1 MTDDG
6 DRPRSRSNERAATAS
21 IDDLGGH
28 EEAIVNGVRLHY
40 VTAGPTDGDLVLC
53 LHGFPEFWYSWRHQL
68 PALAEAGYR
77 VLAPDMRGYN
87 RSEKPHGVSAY
98 RIEELIGDV
107 EGLISST
114 GRDAAHVVGH
124 DWGGL
129 VAWSTAIE
137 APEVV
142 ETLTILNAP
151 HPIKYV
157 RDLSFEQLRR
167 SWYVFYFQ
175 VPWLPERL
183 FAARDFALLEDLF
196 RTAPCDPD
204 AFSDEDVERYKTALA
219 RPGAVSSA
227 ISYYRAMARGAVTG
241 REWDG
246 AEPPSLRRHS
256 LANVPVVGDRLAGS
270 VSTIEVPTLVVW
282 GERDI
287 ALVLDQTRGLERYV
301 EDVKV
306 RRVPDAGHWV
316 QLERPETVTEEL
328 RAFLP

>member
-1 MTDDG
+1 MTDDD
-6 DRPRSRSNERAATAS
+6 DRPRNRSNERAPITS
-21 IDDLGGH
+21 IDDLVTH

-40 VTAGPTDGDLVLC
+40 VTAGPTDGDLVVL

-87 RSEKPHGVSAY
+87 GSEKPHGVSAY
-98 RIEELIGDV
+98 RIDELVGDI
-107 EGLISST
+107 EGLIHSAAH
-114 GRDAAHVVGH
+114 DAAHVVGH

-129 VAWSTAIE
+129 VAWSSAIE
-137 APEVV
+137 APEIV

-157 RDLSFEQLRR
+157 RDLSLEQLRR

-175 VPWLPERL
+175 VPWIPERI

-196 RTAPCDPD
+196 QTMPWNPD
-204 AFSDEDVERYKTALA
+204 AFADEDVERYKSALA

-227 ISYYRAMARGAVTG
+227 ISYYRAMARDVVVG
-241 REWDG
+241 REEDG
-246 AEPPSLRRHS
+246 VEPSSLQRHF
-256 LANVPVVGDRLAGS
+256 LANVPVVGDWLAGP
-270 VSTIEVPTLVVW
+270 VPTIEAPTLIVW
-282 GERDI
+282 GERDQ
-287 ALVLDQTRGLERYV
+287 ALVLEQTRGLERYV
-301 EDVKV
+301 EDVRI